1 MVGPPY
7 SSFHLFCMVEMC
19 RQSFFMSCELTTGNY
34 QERFFPIEHPLCA
47 TTVGRMGRSGKGV
60 GEMKKAATKI
70 ANRTGD
76 AYASSSVGC
85 GEEMRITSGETP
97 APLVEAV
104 LPLLK
109 KQSATASATEMER
122 FVQFLGRSIRQRD
135 VVSRQW
141 AKITDKRDI
150 VWLIHES
157 LQNRQA
163 DEAVWRCF
171 VAAHLGRTSARG
183 QAQIESAGRF
193 LCAFL
198 ERPFWTWEKVAAAPD
213 ALEEWLHECPD
224 DLATL
229 AFGNHRKYESQK
241 PGLIWS
247 VMDSFIT
254 LAKQY
259 ESPSQLIASH
269 ASEDCDPFNELYRRL
284 RPIRRFGRTGR
295 FDFLVL
301 LLDVGLIADEPTSS
315 YLKGATGP
323 LKGAR
328 KLWGPKTPTEL
339 DQAAAELAM
348 QIGVSPIIL
357 EDALCNWQ
365 K

>member
-1 MVGPPY
+1 MVKVP
-7 SSFHLFCMVEMC
+7 V
-19 RQSFFMSCELTTGNY
+19 R
-34 QERFFPIEHPLCA
+34 
-47 TTVGRMGRSGKGV
+47 KG
-60 GEMKKAATKI
+60 
-70 ANRTGD
+70 ANRQRD
-76 AYASSSVGC
+76 ACSPSSDGC
-85 GEEMRITSGETP
+85 GEDMRIASGETP

-104 LPLLK
+104 VPLLK
-109 KQSATASATEMER
+109 KQGATASATEMER
-122 FVQFLGRSIRQRD
+122 FVHFLGRSIRQRE

-150 VWLIHES
+150 IWLIHES
-157 LQNRQA
+157 LQNRQE
-163 DEAVWRCF
+163 DEAIWRCF
-171 VAAHLGRTSARG
+171 VAAHFGRTSASGR
-183 QAQIESAGRF
+183 AQIESAGRF
-193 LCAFL
+193 LCAFQ
-198 ERPFWTWEKVAAAPD
+198 ENPFWTWEKASAPE
-213 ALEEWLHECPD
+213 ALEEWLHECAD

-229 AFGNHRKYESQK
+229 AYGNHRKYESQK

-259 ESPSQLIASH
+259 GSPSQLIVSH
-269 ASEDCDPFNELYRRL
+269 ASAGCDRFDELYRRL
-284 RPIRRFGRTGR
+284 RSIRRFGRTGR

-301 LLDVGLIADEPTSS
+301 LLDVGLIADEPTSC
-315 YLKGATGP
+315 YLRGATGP

-328 KLWGPKTPTEL
+328 NLWAPRTPTEL

>member
-1 MVGPPY
+1 M
-7 SSFHLFCMVEMC
+7 M
-19 RQSFFMSCELTTGNY
+19 Q
-34 QERFFPIEHPLCA
+34 
-47 TTVGRMGRSGKGV
+47 TVRK
-60 GEMKKAATKI
+60 E
-70 ANRTGD
+70 ANRHLD
-76 AYASSSVGC
+76 ACSSPSAGC
-85 GEEMRITSGETP
+85 GENMRNTSGETP

-104 LPLLK
+104 LTLLK
-109 KQSATASATEMER
+109 KQGATASATEIER

-171 VAAHLGRTSARG
+171 VAAHFGRTSARG

-198 ERPFWTWEKVAAAPD
+198 ERPFWTWEKVAAAPY
-213 ALEEWLHECPD
+213 ALEDWLHECPD

-229 AFGNHRKYESQK
+229 AYGNHRKYESQK

-259 ESPSQLIASH
+259 GSPSQLIASH
-269 ASEDCDPFNELYRRL
+269 ASEGCDRFDELYRRL

-301 LLDVGLIADEPTSS
+301 LLDVGLIANEPMSC

-328 KLWGPKTPTEL
+328 KLWGPKTPSEH

-348 QIGVSPIIL
+348 QLGVSPIVL

>member
-1 MVGPPY
+1 
-7 SSFHLFCMVEMC
+7 
-19 RQSFFMSCELTTGNY
+19 
-34 QERFFPIEHPLCA
+34 
-47 TTVGRMGRSGKGV
+47 
-60 GEMKKAATKI
+60 MKKAI
-70 ANRTGD
+70 RTG
-76 AYASSSVGC
+76 SSRNSTACGSFTAGC
-85 GEEMRITSGETP
+85 GEFGQATAKESPVISVKAITS
-97 APLVEAV
+97 
-104 LPLLK
+104 LLK
-109 KQSATASATEMER
+109 KQRATASATEMKRFAHFLER
-122 FVQFLGRSIRQRD
+122 SLRQRD

-141 AKITDKRDI
+141 ARITDKRDI
-150 VWLIHES
+150 ISLIHES
-157 LQNRQA
+157 LQSQQL
-163 DEAVWRCF
+163 DEAIWRCF
-171 VAAHLGRTSARG
+171 VAAHFGRASATGRE
-183 QAQIESAGRF
+183 QIESAGRF
-193 LCAFL
+193 LCAFQQN
-198 ERPFWTWEKVAAAPD
+198 PFWTWRRVAAAPD

-229 AFGNHRKYESQK
+229 AYGNHRKYESQK

-259 ESPSQLIASH
+259 GSPSQLIASH
-269 ASEDCDPFNELYRRL
+269 ASEGCDRFDELYRRL

-301 LLDVGLIADEPTSS
+301 LLDVGLIADEPTSC

-328 KLWGPKTPTEL
+328 KLWGPKLPTEL